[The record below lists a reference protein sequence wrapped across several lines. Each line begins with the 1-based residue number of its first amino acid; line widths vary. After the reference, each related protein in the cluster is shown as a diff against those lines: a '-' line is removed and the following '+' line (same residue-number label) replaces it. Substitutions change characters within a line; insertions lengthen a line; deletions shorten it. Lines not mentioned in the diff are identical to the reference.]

1 MTESVKKQ
9 QPLRS
14 QPGYKVVMRSL
25 EPPFS
30 LKLLLPKRLQRRWP
44 PRLEA

>member
-1 MTESVKKQ
+1 MAEPVKKQ
-9 QPLRS
+9 SHS
-14 QPGYKVVMRSL
+14 QPQHGYRIEMRSL

-30 LKLLLPKRLQRRWP
+30 LRLLLPKRLQRRWP